1 MTASPVPRT
10 VPGTEQGTG
19 KQGLLENN
27 YKDGFC
33 HHPGVTDEEVVAQRH
48 CGSGIV
54 GKPVQ
59 EEAGKILA
67 IGSLYITLGGF
78 DADKVR

>member
-1 MTASPVPRT
+1 M
-10 VPGTEQGTG
+10 
-19 KQGLLENN
+19 
-27 YKDGFC
+27 
-33 HHPGVTDEEVVAQRH
+33 DEKVVAQRH

-54 GKPVQ
+54 DKPVR
-59 EEAGKILA
+59 EAGKILA